1 MRMFYVAL
9 SRAKDL
15 LVLPRYTHGKAAS
28 PVFSK
33 ILESGDIPALA
44 SLDIASMPA
53 PKASVDELG
62 KTYTYTGDYLPYLR
76 CPRNYM
82 AFGKYGFIPSRGQ
95 SMFFG
100 KLVHETIEDLH
111 HLVMARSSQG
121 GSV

>member
-28 PVFSK
+28 PVFAQ
-33 ILESGDIPALA
+33 ILESGTILALA
-44 SLDIASMPA
+44 SLDISSIPA